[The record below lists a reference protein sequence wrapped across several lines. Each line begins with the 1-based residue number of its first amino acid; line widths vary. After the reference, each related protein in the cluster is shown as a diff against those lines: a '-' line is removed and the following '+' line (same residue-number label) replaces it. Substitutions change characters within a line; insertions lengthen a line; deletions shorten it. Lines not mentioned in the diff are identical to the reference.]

1 VEERLGA
8 RWQEPEWATVPVTG
22 SLLPAEEEEEEDS
35 EEEFNC
41 ILMIL

>member
-1 VEERLGA
+1 MGTQA
-8 RWQEPEWATVPVTG
+8 G

>member
-1 VEERLGA
+1 VGTQA
-8 RWQEPEWATVPVTG
+8 G